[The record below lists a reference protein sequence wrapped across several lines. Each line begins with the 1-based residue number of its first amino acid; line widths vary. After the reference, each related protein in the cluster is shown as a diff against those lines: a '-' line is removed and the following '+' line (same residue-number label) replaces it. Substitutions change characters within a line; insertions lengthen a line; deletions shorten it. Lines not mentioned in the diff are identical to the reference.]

1 MPKNNIYFNDLAIGT
16 NIEESQILYKWN
28 NTKRNG
34 FESIPEEVIQ
44 YLAENAKKEVKFAD
58 MKEGK
63 DYVIISEDWV
73 SPGTFSIMSY
83 FENYSKKEP
92 YGLKCCWDHRVD
104 RWDKT
109 FNPYYTNLDRFDSD
123 SPGGI
128 TNYRIFE
135 ISDKLKS
142 FVEKLMD

>member
-1 MPKNNIYFNDLAIGT
+1 
-16 NIEESQILYKWN
+16 
-28 NTKRNG
+28 
-34 FESIPEEVIQ
+34 VIQ
-44 YLAENAKKEVKFAD
+44 YLAKNAKKEVKFAD

-63 DYVIISEDWV
+63 DYVIISEDWA
-73 SPGTFSIMSY
+73 SRGTFSIMSY

-109 FNPYYTNLDRFDSD
+109 FDPYYTNLDRFDSD